1 MDIFQKIAREQP
13 LDFRVFQN
21 KKTHIPP
28 EQTEQKE
35 IKHTNQEPE
44 LQDEQVSVK
53 EEPKDVSGDAKH
65 MEKGAISNQE
75 K

>member
-1 MDIFQKIAREQP
+1 M
-13 LDFRVFQN
+13 
-21 KKTHIPP
+21 PP

-35 IKHTNQEPE
+35 IKHTKQESK
-44 LQDEQVSVK
+44 LQDKQVAVK